1 MILLSCIVL
10 ALASGLAGY
19 LIGVWRFYEKGFYGR
34 LVVVEEKS
42 EKPELFVEL
51 KDTPD
56 QINHRS
62 CVVLDVVHR
71 PRN

>member
-1 MILLSCIVL
+1 MTLLCCIVL
-10 ALASGLAGY
+10 ALTSGLTGY
-19 LIGVWRFYEKGFYGR
+19 LLGVWHFYEKGFYGR
-34 LVVVEEKS
+34 LVVVEEES

>member
-1 MILLSCIVL
+1 MTLLCCIVL
-10 ALASGLAGY
+10 VLAGGLVGY
-19 LIGVWRFYEKGFYGR
+19 MFGVWRFYEKGFYGR
-34 LVVVEEKS
+34 LVVVEEKG

>member
-19 LIGVWRFYEKGFYGR
+19 LIGVWHFYEKGFYGR
-34 LVVVEEKS
+34 LVVVEE
-42 EKPELFVEL
+42 EGENPELFVEL

>member
-1 MILLSCIVL
+1 MTLLCCIVL
-10 ALASGLAGY
+10 ALAGGLAGY
-19 LIGVWRFYEKGFYGR
+19 LIGVWHFYEKGFYGR
-34 LVVVEEKS
+34 LVVVEEEG

>member
-1 MILLSCIVL
+1 MVLICCIVL
-10 ALASGLAGY
+10 VLVSGLAGY
-19 LIGVWRFYEKGFYGR
+19 MIGVWRFYEKGFYGR
-34 LVVVEEKS
+34 MVVVED

-51 KDTPD
+51 KDTPEK
-56 QINHRS
+56 INRRA

>member
-1 MILLSCIVL
+1 MTLLCCIVL

-19 LIGVWRFYEKGFYGR
+19 LLGVWHFYEKGFYGR
-34 LVVVEEKS
+34 LVVVEEEG

-51 KDTPD
+51 KDAPD

>member
-1 MILLSCIVL
+1 MTLLCSIILVL
-10 ALASGLAGY
+10 AGGLAGY
-19 LIGVWRFYEKGFYGR
+19 MIGVWRFYEKGFYGR
-34 LVVVEEKS
+34 LVVVEG

-56 QINHRS
+56 QINHRA

>member
-1 MILLSCIVL
+1 MTLLCCIVL
-10 ALASGLAGY
+10 VLTSGLAGY
-19 LIGVWRFYEKGFYGR
+19 LLGVWRFYEKGFYGR
-34 LVVVEEKS
+34 LVVVEEEG